1 MRPRF
6 TTTLVASSALI
17 LASCSGGSGTSS
29 AVNAP
34 TPSPSPSA
42 SPTPSSVYAVPAAE
56 SLSISDVQAILAG
69 AIFEA
74 KARNKPAVIA
84 VTDRVGNVLTV
95 FSMTGARATTFTDP
109 APNGINTDA
118 QNLPVPSSV
127 AAIAKAVTG
136 AYLSSGGNAFSTRTA
151 SMIVQ
156 EHFPP
161 APTTAGLESGKLYG
175 VQFSSLP
182 CSDLNTRFGTGG
194 SSALIGP
201 KRSPLGLSADPG
213 GFPLYKNGVLVG
225 GIGVMSDGIY
235 GSDTNILDLDNSD
248 DEFIAL
254 AGTIGFDAPD
264 TIRANRISLDGTFLR
279 YSDAAPSAFVHTGAT
294 PDFVTL
300 SSTGNF
306 LAVRGY
312 TSGPII
318 PGAVYG
324 TEASGIRPAAAAE
337 FSNRDAFVLSDGAGT
352 DRFPIRGGTETGIP
366 AITATEART
375 MLEQAFTIMSRARG
389 SIRQP
394 LDSRAQVSISLVDTN
409 GAVLGVVRAPDA
421 PVFGTDVSL
430 QKARTAMFFSHARAS
445 ADMLADPTDNVRAY
459 VPRFRAFLNDPT
471 ALTGTVAYGVRAV
484 GLLERPYFPDGEIGR
499 PPGPLSPAIDQFNPF
514 ATGLQSSLILQNL
527 AEHLLF
533 VAGNTNDTA
542 RGCTRLP
549 TTTPGLN
556 RLANGLQIFPG
567 GFPVYRG
574 NQLIGGIG
582 VSGDGID
589 QDDMIGFL
597 GVANAAARLGGINH
611 APAAIR
617 SDQVVVDLGDAKVR
631 LRYVGCPFAPFLD
644 TAAQDV
650 CEGL

>member
-6 TTTLVASSALI
+6 VTTLFSSSALI
-17 LASCSGGSGTSS
+17 LASCSGGGPSS
-29 AVNAP
+29 TVNAP
-34 TPSPSPSA
+34 TPSPGPSA
-42 SPTPSSVYAVPAAE
+42 SPTPARIYAVPAAE
-56 SLSISDVQAILAG
+56 SLSVSDVEAVLAG

-74 KARNKPAVIA
+74 KARNRPAVIA

-95 FSMTGARATTFTDP
+95 YSMTGARATTFIDP

-118 QNLPVPSSV
+118 QNLAVPSAV
-127 AAIAKAVTG
+127 AAITKAITG

-161 APTTAGLESGKLYG
+161 APTTPGLESGKLYG

-194 SSALIGP
+194 TSALTGP

-235 GSDTNILDLDNSD
+235 GFDSNILDLDNSD

-254 AGTIGFDAPD
+254 AGTIGFDAPE
-264 TIRANRISLDGTFLR
+264 TIRANRISLDGTLLR
-279 YSDAAPSAFVHTGAT
+279 YSDAAPSAFVHTGT
-294 PDFVTL
+294 PPNFVTL
-300 SSTGNF
+300 RNNGNF

-312 TSGPII
+312 TSGLII
-318 PGAVYG
+318 PGAVHG
-324 TEASGIRPAAAAE
+324 TEASGIRPVDANE

-375 MLEQAFTIMSRARG
+375 VLEQAFTIMSRARG

-409 GAVLGVVRAPDA
+409 GAVLGVVIARDA

-430 QKARTAMFFSHARAS
+430 QKARTAMFFSHARAG
-445 ADMLADPTDNVRAY
+445 ADLLADPTYNVRAY

-471 ALTGTVAYGVRAV
+471 ALTGTVAYGARAV

-499 PPGPLSPAIDQFNPF
+499 PPGPLSLGIDQFNPF

-527 AEHLLF
+527 VEHLLF
-533 VAGNTNDTA
+533 IAGNTNDTA
-542 RGCTRLP
+542 QGCTRLP

-582 VSGDGID
+582 VSGDGVD

-597 GVANAAARLGGINH
+597 GVANAAGLLGGINN
-611 APAAIR
+611 APPAIR

-644 TAAQDV
+644 TATQHA